1 MKSKIYSFLFLLI
14 LTPYVLAET
23 YIATQHEMKMA
34 DSSYIK
40 SLHHIKIGK
49 TVVISEFRAFGELG
63 FGEDLNNGTA
73 LGSGSSYEYLR
84 AGFSKKIFNNMQHPA
99 WVFEGRNI
107 LDIKQLEQIG
117 FQSFFIGKS

>member
-1 MKSKIYSFLFLLI
+1 MKFKIYSFLFLLI

-23 YIATQHEMKMA
+23 YIATQHEMKMS
-34 DSSYIK
+34 DSNYIK

-84 AGFSKKIFNNMQHPA
+84 AGFSKKIFNNM
-99 WVFEGRNI
+99 
-107 LDIKQLEQIG
+107 DIKVHFESKLNNHSKDNNELQINTKYT
-117 FQSFFIGKS
+117 F

>member
-1 MKSKIYSFLFLLI
+1 MKFKIYSFLFLLI

-73 LGSGSSYEYLR
+73 FGSGLSYEYLR
-84 AGFSKKIFNNMQHPA
+84 AGFSKKIFNN
-99 WVFEGRNI
+99 I
-107 LDIKQLEQIG
+107 DIKVHFESKLNNHSKDDNELQINTKYT
-117 FQSFFIGKS
+117 F

>member
-1 MKSKIYSFLFLLI
+1 MKFKIYSFLFLLI
-14 LTPYVLAET
+14 LTPNVLAET
-23 YIATQHEMKMA
+23 YIATQHEMKMS

-73 LGSGSSYEYLR
+73 LGSGLSYEYLR
-84 AGFSKKIFNNMQHPA
+84 AGFSKKIFNN
-99 WVFEGRNI
+99 I
-107 LDIKQLEQIG
+107 DIKFHFESKLNNHSKDDNELQINTKYT
-117 FQSFFIGKS
+117 F